1 MTEQELNKLTEDIT
15 DLLRRRIDF
24 MAAEMRNNRNDG
36 WVKQHYLDTLRKLRD
51 QINKH
56 LENLQ

>member
-24 MAAEMRNNRNDG
+24 MAAEMRNDRNDG
-36 WVKQHYLDTLRKLRD
+36 WVQLHYRNTLKKLRD

>member
-24 MAAEMRNNRNDG
+24 MAAEMRNDRNDG
-36 WVKQHYLDTLRKLRD
+36 WVKQHYRDTLRKLRD

>member
-1 MTEQELNKLTEDIT
+1 MTEQELNKLTEDII

-24 MAAEMRNNRNDG
+24 MAAEMRNDRNDG
-36 WVKQHYLDTLRKLRD
+36 WVQLHYRNTLRTLRD

-56 LENLQ
+56 LENLR

>member
-1 MTEQELNKLTEDIT
+1 MTEQELNKLTEDII

-24 MAAEMRNNRNDG
+24 MAAEMRNDRNDG
-36 WVKQHYLDTLRKLRD
+36 WVKQHYRDTLRKLRD

>member
-1 MTEQELNKLTEDIT
+1 MTEQELNKLTDDIT

-36 WVKQHYLDTLRKLRD
+36 WVQLHYRDTLRKLRD

-56 LENLQ
+56 LEDLR

>member
-15 DLLRRRIDF
+15 DLLKRRIDF
-24 MAAEMRNNRNDG
+24 MAAEMRNDRNDG
-36 WVKQHYLDTLRKLRD
+36 WVKQHYRDTLRKLRD